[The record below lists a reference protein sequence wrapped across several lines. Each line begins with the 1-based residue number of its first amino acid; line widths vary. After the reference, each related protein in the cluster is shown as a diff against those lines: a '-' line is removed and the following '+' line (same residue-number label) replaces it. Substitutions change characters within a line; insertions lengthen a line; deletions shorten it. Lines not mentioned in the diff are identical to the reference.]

1 VIAIDMYAL
10 GAVAATLVVLAAESV
25 LLAIR
30 GRDVARRARQLHIAG
45 DGR

>member
-1 VIAIDMYAL
+1 VIAIDMYAW

-30 GRDVARRARQLHIAG
+30 DRDVARRVRQLHIAG